1 MVLGTTIAIAAG
13 LNPYVTALIVAALA
27 GLASRVQVTGPLA
40 SVDPTMWRTAIAFA
54 AILAGIDLTVGKL
67 RHRFLTMRLASFGFA
82 VVTGG
87 GGAVIGIGDVGDPLV
102 VAAAGA
108 FVAASTS
115 VAVTLVARASM
126 ASRTWL
132 RLGHIPVMMMATVVA
147 AVAVPLTLAFGW
159 PGTVLAGVVA
169 TVYTAAAARSRFA
182 PKPPAPNT

>member
-1 MVLGTTIAIAAG
+1 MLLGTTIAIAAG

-54 AILAGIDLTVGKL
+54 AVLAGIDLTVGKL
-67 RHRFLTMRLASFGFA
+67 RHRFLMMRLASCGFA
-82 VVTGG
+82 VVAGA
-87 GGAVIGIGDVGDPLV
+87 AVIGIGDIGDPLV
-102 VAAAGA
+102 AAAAGA

-132 RLGHIPVMMMATVVA
+132 HLGHIPVMMMATVVA